1 VSVAGARIFLVGN
14 GYAPVITVRD
24 GEGGVAHS
32 GAVPFLPMDGQYT
45 SRGVVKV
52 PDARPRQVALTGF
65 LLPTA
70 VLDPDRGPVSV
81 FPEARSPRLVLT
93 AFAGDPGQDDLGLD
107 DGVARSVYVL
117 DDSRLTRLLGADGE
131 PARMQLAPGQTAT
144 LPDGAGTVT
153 FDGLRRYAVLD
164 IRSDPTRSA
173 VLVSALAMFAGLLP
187 SLFVRRRRIWIRVAP
202 GQGSRTVVEV
212 AGLARGEDVGL
223 PREVTRVLDVV
234 SAAVSAGAAG
244 DATGRAGAP
253 TGDSGSVPR
262 EG

>member
-1 VSVAGARIFLVGN
+1 MSNAGTL
-14 GYAPVITVRD
+14 
-24 GEGGVAHS
+24 
-32 GAVPFLPMDGQYT
+32 
-45 SRGVVKV
+45 
-52 PDARPRQVALTGF
+52 DAAALLSA

-70 VLDPDRGPVSV
+70 ALI
-81 FPEARSPRLVLT
+81 
-93 AFAGDPGQDDLGLD
+93 
-107 DGVARSVYVL
+107 
-117 DDSRLTRLLGADGE
+117 LLGRVLRIRFRYSETFWRDLE
-131 PARMQLAPGQTAT
+131 RLAYF
-144 LPDGAGTVT
+144 V
-153 FDGLRRYAVLD
+153 
-164 IRSDPTRSA
+164 
-173 VLVSALAMFAGLLP
+173 LLP